1 MNKLEPGITGIRH
14 VIVERLRSAA
24 ARTVRLNADV
34 AMLCETA
41 LEAAEWVDSLCVEID
56 RLADSRSHEGDRL
69 DWLMAKL
76 PGDVTRALIGEMSD
90 TGDPAEWR
98 EKIDAAA
105 GFPEPN
111 RNRGF

>member
-41 LEAAEWVDSLCVEID
+41 LEAAEWVEALCVEID
-56 RLADSRSHEGDRL
+56 RLADRRSREGDRL

-76 PGDVTRALIGEMSD
+76 PGGVARALIGEMSD

>member
-1 MNKLEPGITGIRH
+1 MDKLEPGITGIRH
-14 VIVERLRSAA
+14 VIIERLRSAA
-24 ARTVRLNADV
+24 ARAVRLNADV
-34 AMLCETA
+34 VILCEA
-41 LEAAEWVDSLCVEID
+41 AIEAAEWVEALCAEID
-56 RLADSRSHEGDRL
+56 RLADSRSREGDRL

-76 PGDVTRALIGEMSD
+76 PGGVARTLIGEMSD

-105 GFPEPN
+105 GFPAPN